1 MRREFIKPT
10 LEGLCL
16 VTVLVIGTAY
26 AQMAPGPTVS
36 RIVEVF
42 RDNASQWESS
52 LRQAALGLFWGLAG
66 IEFSWT
72 AIKLALK
79 NADLSEFLAELV
91 NRVLYIGFFLTLL
104 LHSSE
109 WASAIVQSFR
119 MAADSAGAGHGI
131 SPANILEI
139 ALNICTKL
147 LADTNL
153 FLNPADAIIS
163 CLCAISIVLCFGLMA
178 GNMIEA
184 LLESYIV
191 ISAGVIMM
199 GFGGSS
205 WTSEYAKKILV
216 YAVSVG
222 AKLFLI
228 QLIMGLAERIASQL
242 ANEFN
247 GANLDDALVMVGV
260 SLILWIVS
268 LNVPNKVQGLING
281 TSMGQGGMIAG
292 AIATGV
298 AAGTAAA
305 FTAVSGGGH
314 AIAGATSAVRG
325 SMALATEQLK
335 DSSSTQPPTL
345 AQRIKQSSSNIAQA
359 GLENLGQRFRGEIRH
374 GNAGMQMGH
383 SMRQSAE
390 MLKESRS
397 GGIKPEPPGKPSP
410 PPNSIQPDDEANS

>member
-1 MRREFIKPT
+1 MRREWLKPAWV
-10 LEGLCL
+10 GLCL
-16 VTVLVIGTAY
+16 VTMFVTGTAY

-36 RIVEVF
+36 RIIEVF
-42 RDNASQWESS
+42 RDNASQWEGS

-91 NRVLYIGFFLTLL
+91 NRILYIGFFLTLL

-109 WASAIVQSFR
+109 WATAIVQSFR
-119 MAADSAGAGHGI
+119 MAADAAGAGHGI

-139 ALNICTKL
+139 AVNIGTKL
-147 LADTNL
+147 LADTNV
-153 FLNPADAIIS
+153 FLNPADAMIS

-184 LLESYIV
+184 LVESYIV

-247 GANLDDALVMVGV
+247 GANLEDALVMVGV

-281 TSMGQGGMIAG
+281 TSVGQGGMIAG
-292 AIATGV
+292 AVASGV

-305 FTAVSGGGH
+305 ATVLGGGSNLAMGAVS
-314 AIAGATSAVRG
+314 AARG
-325 SMALATEQLK
+325 SYALATEQLK
-335 DSSSTQPPTL
+335 ESSSQPPSL
-345 AQRIKQSSSNIAQA
+345 GQKLKRAGDNLGQA
-359 GLENLGQRFRGEIRH
+359 AMENLGQRFRGEVRH

-397 GGIKPEPPGKPSP
+397 GGTKPEAPSKPYTS
-410 PPNSIQPDDEANS
+410 PNSIQPDEDTN